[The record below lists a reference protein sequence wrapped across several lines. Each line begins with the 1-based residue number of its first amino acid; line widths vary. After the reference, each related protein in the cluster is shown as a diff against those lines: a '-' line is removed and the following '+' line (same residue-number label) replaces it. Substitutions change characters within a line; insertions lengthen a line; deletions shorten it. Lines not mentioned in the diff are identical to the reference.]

1 MDNKP
6 GKRKSRMNN
15 IQSRMNSG
23 SYNMAKFKANEKDLR
38 EKIAFFEKKE
48 AKGEMKDYMYGR
60 MEEARLMYDQ
70 LMALKSGAPLPTA
83 VAAPILAAA
92 EPVSQFDREQQELAN
107 NQRNAAIESLFPG
120 TLSSVP
126 AQTRRK
132 AVPKMTLKK
141 LNKQRR
147 EAEAT
152 ALAASYVPPE
162 FNPPPPS
169 PAALPA
175 PYGHYNN
182 SGVFHINGTVAPTAY
197 NLGGNTAA
205 AGGYGTAF
213 NNVTTYRN
221 AVPAV
226 TAPPSNKPTTTRRQ
240 RTPVPI
246 YNEYYEQAVPQ
257 FLPLPEMYDPYTG
270 RKFAPEEDPMPP
282 IESAYHE
289 LKYILKRAHLK
300 AASLRKKAARATK
313 RKAKG
318 KKNRATTFN
327 AGLRIRLPP
336 NNTLTPSGQQLQSQ
350 ENLYI

>member
-15 IQSRMNSG
+15 IKSRMNSG
-23 SYNMAKFKANEKDLR
+23 SYNMAKFKANEKNLR

-48 AKGEMKDYMYGR
+48 AKGELKDYMYAR
-60 MEEARLMYDQ
+60 MEEAKSMYGQ
-70 LMALKSGAPLPTA
+70 LMALKSGAPLPT
-83 VAAPILAAA
+83 VAAAAA
-92 EPVSQFDREQQELAN
+92 APAEPISQFVREQQELAN
-107 NQRNAAIESLFPG
+107 NQRNTAIESLFPG

-126 AQTRRK
+126 AQTRK
-132 AVPKMTLKK
+132 KSTAVPKMTLKK

-162 FNPPPPS
+162 FNPPPS
-169 PAALPA
+169 PPTLGA

-182 SGVFHINGTVAPTAY
+182 SGTFHVNGTVAPTAY
-197 NLGGNTAA
+197 NLGANAA
-205 AGGYGTAF
+205 GEGGYGTAF
-213 NNVTTYRN
+213 NNMATYGT

-226 TAPPSNKPTTTRRQ
+226 TAPPNRPITTRRQ

-246 YNEYYEQAVPQ
+246 YNEYYEQVVPQ
-257 FLPLPEMYDPYTG
+257 FLPLPELYDPYTG

-289 LKYILKRAHLK
+289 LKDILKRAHLK

-313 RKAKG
+313 RKTKA
-318 KKNRATTFN
+318 KKNNKKTFN

-336 NNTLTPSGQQLQSQ
+336 NSLTPTGQQLQPH
-350 ENLYI
+350 ENLYV